1 MLTEFRL
8 QLRPL
13 ATSTVNASS
22 SLVPVQL
29 ERFAPHRACLFVW
42 ADITA
47 KSLDLEDLISL
58 LQRTRVISAALPPAP
73 GVGGDGQPP
82 DGPEPPGPGGA
93 GEQTGVPMG
102 VFFTPQ
108 SLTFPGV
115 AVV

>member
-58 LQRTRVISAALPPAP
+58 LQRTRVISAALPRLPVWEETVNP
-73 GVGGDGQPP
+73 
-82 DGPEPPGPGGA
+82 
-93 GEQTGVPMG
+93 PMG
-102 VFFTPQ
+102 RSRPV
-108 SLTFPGV
+108 L
-115 AVV
+115 AVLESKRGCPWACSSRHNR